1 MNTYRNYN
9 LGNIINNVFSN
20 SDKYNFAVDKYRV
33 NNIIFNILDFLE
45 KNETDELN
53 IVKNNKKILDKSEII
68 VEKTC
73 QYVYIKGDK
82 KGDKCGRC
90 IRNKNRN
97 RGHNLCATHLKT
109 IDTEKLFKLPQA
121 RISPECIELENEPTL
136 NKLWH
141 KESGIVF
148 ENKKAIGRYH
158 HRIFFPITNE
168 IIKICDVW
176 NFKY

>member
-1 MNTYRNYN
+1 MNKYSEYKSKNILNNLFLNFSKYN
-9 LGNIINNVFSN
+9 LIDNHQLNNI
-20 SDKYNFAVDKYRV
+20 K
-33 NNIIFNILDFLE
+33 NNIIDFLGE
-45 KNETDELN
+45 NLKD
-53 IVKNNKKILDKSEII
+53 KKKIVDLSRTLI
-68 VEKTC
+68 EKTC
-73 QYVYIKGDK
+73 QYVYIKGEK

-90 IRNKNRN
+90 IRNKNQN

-109 IDTEKLFKLPQA
+109 IDSEKLFTLPQP
-121 RISPECIELENEPTL
+121 RLSPGCIVLENEPTL

-141 KESGIVF
+141 RESGIVF

-168 IIKICDVW
+168 IIKICHAW